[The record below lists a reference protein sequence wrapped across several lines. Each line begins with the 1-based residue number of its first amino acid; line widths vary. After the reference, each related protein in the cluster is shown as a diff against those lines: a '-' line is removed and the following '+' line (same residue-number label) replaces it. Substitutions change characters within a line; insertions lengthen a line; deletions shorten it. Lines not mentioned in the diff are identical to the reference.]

1 MDTIE
6 TQATLIAPLHTH
18 AALSTYA
25 AALNCLDLSS
35 LSINGF
41 PNMLS
46 GFPAYYSLI
55 LFRSRS
61 SEWQE

>member
-6 TQATLIAPLHTH
+6 VQATLIAPLLTH

-25 AALNCLDLSS
+25 AAMIVLDLSS
-35 LSINGF
+35 LSVNGF
-41 PNMLS
+41 PDTLP